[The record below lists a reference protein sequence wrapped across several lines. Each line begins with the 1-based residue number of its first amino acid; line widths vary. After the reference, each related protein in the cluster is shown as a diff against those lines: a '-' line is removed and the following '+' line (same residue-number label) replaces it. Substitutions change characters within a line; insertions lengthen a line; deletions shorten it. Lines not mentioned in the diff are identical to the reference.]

1 LNFLKTIVL
10 FTCLFIGKI
19 ASAQDFALKDSLLRL
34 YDGYAQVSLG
44 EKSQDTLYF
53 IILND
58 LAFEYIFINPDSAI
72 YYAELGESIT
82 KGTKYF
88 RYEAN
93 SLMYKGMALEVQGE
107 FYEAID
113 YLEKTEAIFLENK
126 DSLSLARTLIN
137 KAYVLSSVNNYNR
150 ALKNLLKAKEIVQ
163 LINHQPTYYQ
173 LTTNLGTLYSN
184 INDLQ
189 KAERSLQEANQKYE
203 EINLKEG
210 IIITSL
216 ALGSLYKK
224 KSDSDKTVYYLRRA
238 IDIARETGNKYYL
251 ADALHQLALHFNE
264 IGNTTDAIPLVKES
278 LVISLETQSF
288 KDELKFRCLLA
299 NTYIKTGKI
308 KLAEEQLAVV
318 KAKAEGKSMHDI
330 NALMYEALTEIAK
343 KEGRYQDALSLA
355 KMYKLHHDSL
365 MNDKMNDELH
375 FLSLEYINLENKK
388 MQAQLHIKELE
399 VANQITINKLLTKKN
414 AYLLSAVFLLCLIIA
429 LGFLFYFS
437 LQKIRKKLKKVN
449 RQFINERNLFIEG
462 PVIAFELNPNN
473 NLALDYISE
482 NVKSLNINDASENTN
497 SISYLSD
504 LVHNKD
510 EFKEKFEAFIENK
523 KNNFHVD
530 FLYLNKQEIRKA
542 KAYFNVSYKSS
553 GELNSVIGFLIDVH
567 KKMNLLEELEKVKSL
582 LNQTNRIGNVGGWRQ
597 DFKSGKL
604 FWSDVLYELHGLEV
618 GTEINEEV
626 ILTYFKDSDSRE
638 RLISH
643 SKELQL
649 NGKKFDDEFQF
660 VNKSNELKYV
670 RIIGEPIYE
679 NDELQAVEGIFM
691 DITKQKK
698 QELELEK
705 TLNLTEDQNN
715 RLENFTQIVSHNLK
729 SHSDNYQLA
738 LNQLNIEKE
747 HEKIQQ
753 LLIALEENT
762 FRFQDSLEHLNE
774 IVKIQNNTNLTLHPI
789 RLKEG
794 IQKVI
799 NHDINDELKQEVN
812 LNFNFDEE
820 ATIMYVPA
828 YFDSVIF
835 NLISNALKYKHPQR
849 KAEINIDFSE
859 NNDFWILEISDNG
872 QGIDLEKYGAKLFG
886 MYKTFHN
893 HKEAKGLGLFL
904 TKNQIE
910 SLGGK
915 IEVNS
920 QTEVGTT
927 FTVFFKKAELIV
939 NPNMKIQ

>member
-1 LNFLKTIVL
+1 MSFLKSVAI
-10 FTCLFIGKI
+10 FFCLQISFI
-19 ASAQDFALKDSLLRL
+19 SFAQDFALRDSLLKL
-34 YDGYAQVSLG
+34 YKGYSQKSIQ

-72 YYAELGESIT
+72 YYAEIGEFIT

-93 SLMYKGMALEVQGE
+93 SLMYKGMALDVQGK
-107 FYEAID
+107 FYDAVD
-113 YLEKTEAIFLENK
+113 LLEQTEAIFLKNK

-137 KAYVLSSVNNYNR
+137 KAHVLSSVNNYKKSL
-150 ALKNLLKAKEIVQ
+150 ASLLKAKEIVQ
-163 LINHQPTYYQ
+163 FIKHTETYYQ
-173 LTTNLGTLYSN
+173 LITN
-184 INDLQ
+184 
-189 KAERSLQEANQKYE
+189 
-203 EINLKEG
+203 
-210 IIITSL
+210 
-216 ALGSLYKK
+216 LGSLYLSINELDNAEKVLFEAYQKYVDINLKMGITITSLSLGNLYKMKKDYEQTIFYYK
-224 KSDSDKTVYYLRRA
+224 KSAKISREIGNNYYLS
-238 IDIARETGNKYYL
+238 N
-251 ADALHQLALHFNE
+251 ALYNLGVYFNE
-264 IGNTTDAIPLVKES
+264 IGNPKEAIPYLKES
-278 LVISLETQSF
+278 LIINLESFGF
-288 KDELKFRCLLA
+288 KDELMSRC
-299 NTYIKTGKI
+299 
-308 KLAEEQLAVV
+308 QLA
-318 KAKAEGKSMHDI
+318 KAYI
-330 NALMYEALTEIAK
+330 NTNRI
-343 KEGRYQDALSLA
+343 SLA
-355 KMYKLHHDSL
+355 KQQLEIVNSKSKGKEIHEVSAILFETYTDLAKKGGNYKEALAFAKIYKLHNDSL
-365 MNDKMNDELH
+365 IRNKMNDELH
-375 FLSLEYINLENKK
+375 FLLLENINLENKK
-388 MQAQLHIKELE
+388 MLAQLHLNELDI
-399 VANQITINKLLTKKN
+399 ASQITINKLLTKKN
-414 AYLLSAVFLLCLIIA
+414 AFLLSAVFLLCLIIA
-429 LGFLFYFS
+429 LGLLFYFS

-449 RQFINERNLFIEG
+449 SQLINERNLFIEG

-482 NVKSLNINDASENTN
+482 NVKSLNINDASKNTN

-510 EFKEKFEAFIENK
+510 EFKGKIEAFIKNK

-530 FLYLNKQEIRKA
+530 FLYHNKQEIRKA

-553 GELNSVIGFLIDVH
+553 GELNIVIGFLIDVH
-567 KKMNLLEELEKVKSL
+567 AKMNLLEELEKVKSL
-582 LNQTNRIGNVGGWRQ
+582 LNQTNRIGKVGGW
-597 DFKSGKL
+597 KYNLNNSITY
-604 FWSDVLYELHGLEV
+604 WTDVLYEMHELEL
-618 GTEINEEV
+618 GSNINEEEV
-626 ILTYFKDSDSRE
+626 FSYYKVGSSRE
-638 RLISH
+638 RIIFHSNELIEKGVKFDEEFEFISK
-643 SKELQL
+643 SKELL
-649 NGKKFDDEFQF
+649 
-660 VNKSNELKYV
+660 YV
-670 RIIGEPIYE
+670 RIIGEPVYE
-679 NDELQAVEGIFM
+679 NNELRSVEGVFM
-691 DITKQKK
+691 DITQQKK
-698 QELELEK
+698 QELELKK
-705 TLNLTEDQNN
+705 TLNLTEDQNM

-729 SHSDNYQLA
+729 SHANNYQLA

-762 FRFQDSLEHLNE
+762 IRFQDSLEHLNE
-774 IVKIQNNTNLTLHPI
+774 VVKIQNNVNVTLDPI

-812 LNFNFDEE
+812 LNFNFDDKT
-820 ATIMYVPA
+820 TIMYVPA
-828 YFDSVIF
+828 YFDSIVF

-849 KAEINIDFSE
+849 NPEIKIDFSE

-920 QTEVGTT
+920 QKEVGTT
-927 FTVFFKKAELIV
+927 FTVFFKKEEIIL
-939 NPNMKIQ
+939 NPNMYIQ